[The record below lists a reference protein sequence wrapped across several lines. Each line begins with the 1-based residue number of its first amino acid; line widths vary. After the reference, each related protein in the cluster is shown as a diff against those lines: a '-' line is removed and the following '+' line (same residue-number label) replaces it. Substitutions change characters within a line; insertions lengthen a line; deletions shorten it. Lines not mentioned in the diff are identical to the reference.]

1 MDYECDVGYEKA
13 ATTGKCQQIPDYE
26 KKMTLAIKE
35 DQSAQC
41 ETYGYYQITQGY
53 RRIPGNRCYGGLDLN
68 PETYSCSLVGGFF
81 TLRTFLYLAIIG
93 LACYYGW
100 PVIEALIIVLP
111 IPDPKEIWAK
121 VKSCLTGSV
130 QSLSQTSRSASIAKK
145 GPYARD
151 FNQAPD
157 TLGESDE
164 EDDIGKVPKLQAHR
178 KEAGKKSSGLS
189 YGDSDDD
196 ENEEKDQTQLIT
208 LDGATPNPV
217 GLRDRTQSAAENI
230 PKL

>member
-1 MDYECDVGYEKA
+1 MA
-13 ATTGKCQQIPDYE
+13 S
-26 KKMTLAIKE
+26 AIKE

-53 RRIPGNRCYGGLDLN
+53 RRIPGNRCYWGLDLN
-68 PETYSCSLVGGFF
+68 PETSSCSLVGGFF
-81 TLRTFLYLAIIG
+81 TLRTFLYLAIVG

-121 VKSCLTGSV
+121 VKGFLTGSM
-130 QSLSQTSRSASIAKK
+130 QSLSQTTRSASIAKK

-164 EDDIGKVPKLQAHR
+164 EDDIGKVPKLQGGHR

-189 YGDSDDD
+189 YGDSDDN

-208 LDGATPNPV
+208 LDGTTV